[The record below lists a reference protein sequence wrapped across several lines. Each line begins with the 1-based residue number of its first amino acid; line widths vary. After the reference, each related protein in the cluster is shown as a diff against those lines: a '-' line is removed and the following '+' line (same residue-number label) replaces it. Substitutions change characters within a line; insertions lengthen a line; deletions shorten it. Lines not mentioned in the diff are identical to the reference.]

1 VLRPPRHPEPTI
13 GTALGLVAVL
23 ILVVVNGFFVAA
35 EFALVAV
42 DRGRIETRVAD
53 GEKAARTVSGLL
65 PRLSFHLSGAQLGI
79 TICSLVLGFLAEPT
93 IAAIIEP
100 VIEPLVGERASTGV
114 AIFIALVLATVF
126 QMVVGELIP
135 KNLAIARPETT
146 ALALGAAIRTY
157 STVFGPVITFLDR
170 SANATVRRMGIEPKE
185 ELTRVPTLAEI
196 ALLVRFSRQEGT
208 LATNASELLE
218 RSIRFAEKSAADALV
233 PRVEVKALG
242 RDASVADLVAAS
254 ARTGHSRFPVYG
266 TDIDDIE
273 GVVLVKSAHGIAPED
288 RATTPVSALMTEVMV
303 VPESREL
310 EDLLVD
316 MRGSRN
322 PLVVVVDEYGGTA
335 GILTLEDLV
344 EEIVGEIDD
353 EYDTPT
359 LTVASRAG
367 EWLLPGSLHPDEV
380 VDACGLE
387 MPEGPYETLAGFVLE
402 RLGRVPDEPGD
413 TFTHDGW
420 LVEVRGMER
429 HRITRVRLVA
439 PTGGDSG
446 GSGSGGG
453 DSGERGGSGGG
464 DSGGGGT
471 VAS

>member
-1 VLRPPRHPEPTI
+1 M
-13 GTALGLVAVL
+13 
-23 ILVVVNGFFVAA
+23 AA

-42 DRGRIETRVAD
+42 DRSRIEQRVAD
-53 GEKAARTVSGLL
+53 GERAARTVAGLL

-79 TICSLVLGFLAEPT
+79 TVCSLILGFLAEPT
-93 IAAIIEP
+93 IAALIEP
-100 VIEPLVGERASTGV
+100 VIQPIVGERASAGV
-114 AIFIALVLATVF
+114 AIVLALVMATIF

-135 KNLAIARPETT
+135 KNLAIARPESTS
-146 ALALGAAIRTY
+146 LALGAAIRTY
-157 STVFGPVITFLDR
+157 STIFGPVINFLDKA
-170 SANATVRRMGIEPKE
+170 ANATVRRMGIEPKE

-208 LATNASELLE
+208 LANNASELLE
-218 RSIRFAEKSAADALV
+218 RSIRFADKTAADALV
-233 PRVEVKALG
+233 PRVEVVALG
-242 RDASVADLVAAS
+242 RDASVADLVDAS

-273 GVVLVKSAHGIAPED
+273 GVVLVKAAHGIAPEA
-288 RATTPVSALMTEVMV
+288 RATTQLSTLMTDVMV

-353 EYDTPT
+353 EYDTPA

-367 EWLLPGSLHPDEV
+367 EWLLSGALHHDEV
-380 VDACGLE
+380 LDACGLE
-387 MPEGPYETLAGFVLE
+387 MPDGPYETLAGFVLE
-402 RLGRVPDEPGD
+402 RLGRVPDGPGD
-413 TFTHDGW
+413 TVTHEGW
-420 LVEVRGMER
+420 ALEVLELER
-429 HRITRVRLVA
+429 RRITQLRLVSPPDLSLPDLGA
-439 PTGGDSG
+439 AEEGP
-446 GSGSGGG
+446 
-453 DSGERGGSGGG
+453 
-464 DSGGGGT
+464 
-471 VAS
+471 